1 MNLDSCRIQLKKR
14 YSERKKS
21 QKEKKLQPIT
31 VMRTNAQIT
40 FIRLAKPETSE
51 AGPLEQSICQH
62 RGYIQPKSRPSK
74 RYAVRTCVVCS
85 TKLGKRGTSRFTFR
99 FIYCLIFLCVLFSF
113 LFSSSLLYFQYFF
126 YLQSFRF
133 VLFVSNETLDKEKK
147 NTVFHFLK
155 ISSSLNT
162 DLSNPPIHSYIHR

>member
-99 FIYCLIFLCVLFSF
+99 FIYCLIICVCFIFVFIFVEFVVFSI
-113 LFSSSLLYFQYFF
+113 FF
-126 YLQSFRF
+126 FIYNHF
-133 VLFVSNETLDKEKK
+133 VLFCLLAMK
-147 NTVFHFLK
+147 
-155 ISSSLNT
+155 
-162 DLSNPPIHSYIHR
+162 P